1 MKHCYLLQIVT
12 VLSFTVFSVYAQTDS
27 AAQWY
32 KGEGSARGKDM
43 EKIRREALK
52 NAEANALKKAGIE
65 VAAGTLLFKSEEN
78 SRLVDFFSEFAES
91 NARGLILDERNVRF
105 DDPVPLDSTHTVY
118 KRTAHTEVLV
128 GMPEGKPDPAFEVTM
143 STERET
149 YKEYEPVFVH
159 LKTTASGYL
168 TILDIHGDSINVLF
182 PNAIDQKNF
191 LVANTDFIFP
201 PSKAY
206 SLEFET
212 EKGLPTSSDI
222 IIAVVTKDN
231 IPFPNIERLDFS
243 GSQLTVAEKALSTYA
258 QWLYKIPLDKRS
270 TNYKHI
276 RVQRSN

>member
-1 MKHCYLLQIVT
+1 MRHCYLLQIVA
-12 VLSFTVFSVYAQTDS
+12 LLNLTVFSLYAQTES

-32 KGEGSARGKDM
+32 KGEGSATGKDM

-52 NAEANALKKAGIE
+52 NAEADALKKAGIE

-78 SRLVDFFSEFAES
+78 NRLIDFFSEFAES
-91 NARGLILDERNVRF
+91 NARGLILNERNVRF
-105 DDPVPLDSTHTVY
+105 DDPAPLDSTHTIY
-118 KRTAHTEVLV
+118 KRVAYTEVLV

-149 YKEYEPVFVH
+149 YKVYEPVLIRV
-159 LKTTASGYL
+159 KTTESGYL

-212 EKGLPTSSDI
+212 EKGLPTSSDL

-231 IPFPNIERLDFS
+231 VPFPNIERLDFS
-243 GSQLTVAEKALSTYA
+243 GSQLSVAEKALSTYA
-258 QWLYKIPLDKRS
+258 QWLYKIPLDRRCI
-270 TNYKHI
+270 NYKHI
-276 RVQRSN
+276 QVQKSN